1 MSPSSPRPLPRGIL
15 FDLDGTLY
23 RQAPLRRRMLAELC
37 LVPIARLAP
46 REGLTTLRRLKRFR
60 EVREELRELGRT
72 EESLESLQFSR
83 PAEQLG
89 EAEAD
94 VRATVTEWM
103 LERPLRHLAGARRS
117 GTRELFDAA
126 RERGIEV
133 GVFSDYPAPAK
144 LAALGL
150 DRGVS
155 LTLCATDP
163 EVNAFKPHPAGF
175 ETACERWGF
184 EPHEVLYVGDRADVD
199 HAGAIAAGMQSAL
212 VGESTTGHAAH
223 TTYDELRARLEHD
236 S

>member
-1 MSPSSPRPLPRGIL
+1 
-15 FDLDGTLY
+15 
-23 RQAPLRRRMLAELC
+23 MLVELC

-60 EVREELRELGRT
+60 AVREELRELGRAAEAL
-72 EESLESLQFSR
+72 EELQYRR

-89 EAEAD
+89 ETEAD
-94 VRATVTEWM
+94 LRATVVEWM
-103 LERPLRHLAGARRS
+103 HERPLRHLAGARRE
-117 GTRELFDAA
+117 GTRELFAAA

-150 DRGVS
+150 ADGVS

-175 ETACERWGF
+175 LVACERWGF
-184 EPHEVLYVGDRADVD
+184 DPSEVLYVGDRAEVD
-199 HAGAIAAGMQSAL
+199 HVGASAAGLASAL
-212 VGESTTGHAAH
+212 VGESTAAHPAH
-223 TTYDELRARLEHD
+223 TTYADLKARLEHG